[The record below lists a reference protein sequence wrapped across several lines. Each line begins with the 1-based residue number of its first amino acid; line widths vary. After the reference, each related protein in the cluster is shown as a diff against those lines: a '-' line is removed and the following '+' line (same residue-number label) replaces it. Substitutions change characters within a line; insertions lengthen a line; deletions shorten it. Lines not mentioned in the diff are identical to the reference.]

1 MKTTS
6 RRHSANGST
15 TPRNTSASRYTER
28 DDDTYSNSLYTRR
41 NSLMATPTVRRNSLS
56 ISRPR
61 RHSMSTIENSTRQ
74 HRRGSLTATKDRL
87 CSLLHIGGSHAHQHE
102 QAQKPQ
108 QQQPK
113 KSLPPPSQYTYYQE
127 EPADYDNRRPLRDFF
142 TRRRRASEVNRSS
155 AKNELLV
162 SLALGKGLMFSD

>member
-1 MKTTS
+1 MKTIS
-6 RRHSANGST
+6 RRRSAHGST
-15 TPRNTSASRYTER
+15 APRNASVSRYTDR
-28 DDDTYSNSLYTRR
+28 DDDTYSNSLYARR

-61 RHSMSTIENSTRQ
+61 RHSMSAIENNTRQ
-74 HRRGSLTATKDRL
+74 HRRGSITATKDRL
-87 CSLLHIGGSHAHQHE
+87 CSLLHIGGSHAHQHQ
-102 QAQKPQ
+102 QAQKP